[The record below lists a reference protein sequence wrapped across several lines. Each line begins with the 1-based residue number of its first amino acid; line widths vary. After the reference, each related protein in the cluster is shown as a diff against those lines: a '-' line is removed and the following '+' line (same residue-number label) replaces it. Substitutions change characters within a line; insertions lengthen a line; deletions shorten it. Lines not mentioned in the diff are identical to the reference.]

1 MISDFKIFP
10 VMLLKQLNFRV
21 LSVIDYFT
29 FIAKEKLYFSLMC
42 SFYCCLLKDGLALK
56 VV

>member
-21 LSVIDYFT
+21 LSVISYFT